1 MIASGFK
8 TVSNYHILKKI
19 LLVGFLVSAMFITYA
34 VSNIA
39 GILNMP
45 DERFIQDDKS
55 YVGVVQKKIPVG
67 DYLEIESDPTVEY
80 ALPGSGKISMRMKFD
95 EYWQTSWSGTILKG
109 SLSSFENLTEE
120 DIKYGRLPESRYEV
134 AVDALLI
141 KRAQEENPDMIHAG
155 YKEPEELIGRHL
167 TLKELPE
174 FTIVGI
180 TDIVEEVF
188 VIRGHELIVITRLGN
203 LEEF

>member
-1 MIASGFK
+1 MKVLTSIKAYVLRMWRSVYFK
-8 TVSNYHILKKI
+8 YAVVCIVGI

-109 SLSSFENLTEE
+109 SLSSFENLTGAPTGTVNAAT
-120 DIKYGRLPESRYEV
+120 ITVTGFSGFHAASAAPACPTSPRPTSRSS
-134 AVDALLI
+134 
-141 KRAQEENPDMIHAG
+141 
-155 YKEPEELIGRHL
+155 
-167 TLKELPE
+167 
-174 FTIVGI
+174 
-180 TDIVEEVF
+180 
-188 VIRGHELIVITRLGN
+188 
-203 LEEF
+203 